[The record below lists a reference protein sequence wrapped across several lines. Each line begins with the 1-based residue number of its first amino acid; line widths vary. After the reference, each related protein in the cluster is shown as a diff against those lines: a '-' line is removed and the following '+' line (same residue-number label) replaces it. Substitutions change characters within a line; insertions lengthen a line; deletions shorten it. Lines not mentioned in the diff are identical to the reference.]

1 MLKKL
6 LIFICFVTAISI
18 LGLFVYK
25 KYAPV
30 FSKEF
35 ISSYQEKID
44 AKKDLIKVNNIK
56 AGDIITNPFVI
67 EGEARGNWYFEAS
80 FPIELKDADEN
91 VLLLEPIQA
100 KAEWMTTDFVPF
112 SQEFYFEKEPTT
124 STGFLILKKDN
135 PSGLP
140 EHDDKIEIPIK
151 FK

>member
-1 MLKKL
+1 MFKKI
-6 LIFICFVTAISI
+6 LIFACLITIISV
-18 LGLFVYK
+18 LRLFVYK
-25 KYAPV
+25 KYTPV
-30 FSKEF
+30 FPKEL

-44 AKKDLIKVNNIK
+44 AKKDLIKVTNIK
-56 AGDIITNPFVI
+56 AGDVITNPFVI

-91 VLLLEPIQA
+91 VLLLEPVQA
-100 KAEWMTTDFVPF
+100 KEEWMTTDFVTF

-140 EHDDKIEIPIK
+140 EHDDKIEIPVR
-151 FK
+151 FR